1 MTLVTKPRKE
11 QIELVATD
19 LFKTK
24 GYTATTMR
32 DIASSVGIEA
42 SSIYSHI
49 NSKEKI
55 LTSICFRIAKAFM
68 SGIEEVLSTSEPIE
82 VKFRLAVE
90 SHVEVITN
98 EIAASAVFWNEWRHL
113 SEPLL
118 SEFVVLQRQYEQYFK
133 SIIEKGI
140 EEGVFEVHNL
150 SFTVMAMLSSL
161 NGIQKWHSYTL
172 PPEELKKAFSSIFI
186 KGLKKEKVL
195 RH

>member
-1 MTLVTKPRKE
+1 MTFATKPRKE

-49 NSKEKI
+49 DSKEKI
-55 LTSICFRIAKAFM
+55 LTSICFRIANAFM
-68 SGIEEVLSTSEPIE
+68 KGIEEVLNTNEPIE
-82 VKFRLAVE
+82 EKFRLAVE
-90 SHVEVITN
+90 CHVEVITN

-118 SEFVVLQRQYEQYFK
+118 SEFVALQRQYEQHFK
-133 SIIEKGI
+133 SLIEKGV
-140 EEGVFEVHNL
+140 EENVFEVYNL
-150 SFTVMAMLSSL
+150 PFTVMAMLSSL

-172 PPEELKKAFSSIFI
+172 APEELKKAFASIFI
-186 KGLKKEKVL
+186 KGLKKNNTASL
-195 RH
+195 